1 MIDIA
6 QLGVIMLFII
16 RRETDKGSR
25 GGACGESTRLPSVC
39 GSGLNPGVNAVS
51 GLSLLLVFFF
61 VPRGF
66 SPSCPDFP
74 STQKLAFPPDFTSTR
89 NGRQRTAM

>member
-25 GGACGESTRLPSVC
+25 GGACGESTRLPPVWLGFKSRCKRHKRVEFSVGFLLC
-39 GSGLNPGVNAVS
+39 SERFFS
-51 GLSLLLVFFF
+51 ELS
-61 VPRGF
+61 GF
-66 SPSCPDFP
+66 SLSSKTSI
-74 STQKLAFPPDFTSTR
+74 ST
-89 NGRQRTAM
+89 